1 MENCQFKVTEPPRKI
16 NIHTASVESA
26 KGEMR
31 KMFSPV
37 VYILDEF
44 KIVCV
49 PGRELVREIGIEEG
63 EFSGKHVAP
72 ESG

>member
-1 MENCQFKVTEPPRKI
+1 M
-16 NIHTASVESA
+16 ESA

-49 PGRELVREIGIEEG
+49 PGRELVRETGIEE
-63 EFSGKHVAP
+63 
-72 ESG
+72 ESFQENTSPRNRDKRALYWTAFKSSLGLI